1 MKFFILI
8 LLTSLTYHIQAQ
20 DIYRWTDAN
29 GVTHYS
35 YKAPENVDASKVKK
49 MNMNTQSSFI
59 KSGTINNAL
68 NKNEQEQEQELDRIT
83 KTNCGIAQKNIK
95 VLTAFTDIKQKDSD
109 GKLKVLS
116 KDEKSKQLSLA
127 NKQAALFC
135 KNN

>member
-68 NKNEQEQEQELDRIT
+68 NKNEQEQELDRIT

-116 KDEKSKQLSLA
+116 KDQKSKQLSLA